1 MEDTNPFSR
10 DHGVEQDFPAA
21 EEPAM
26 EAPPAI
32 GADERRMHVRAYNY
46 WVSLLED
53 RPYPSIDDLD
63 PGHPDFGPNSV
74 LLDFTNGPENASVP
88 YLGKAL
94 RDEGGLTGDIQTIAD
109 VPPRSV
115 LSRLTD
121 HYLEILANRAPIG
134 FEAEYVSY
142 RGLPTMYRGI
152 LMPFTSN
159 GDEIDFIYGVINWK
173 DVVEVDIG
181 DDVRRAVEHALS
193 EPAPAAPA
201 APLWTE
207 SPQLPQAHHD
217 LGRFGAPGLEP
228 IVFET
233 EDMIPSGSALYDRL
247 AIAREAA
254 DAMSFADQRSRA
266 ALYAALGQAH
276 DFALAAEQ
284 DAQTYATILGDA
296 GLKAQAR
303 APMTPLVKLV
313 FGVTHDKTRLAEYA
327 AVLSHAHRLAV
338 PAGSLPAFLESF
350 AGGLKAIVQAERAL
364 RRPAAV
370 PEREAAVRTALRN
383 TAALAS
389 VTLPPI
395 DADYVSLVAR
405 REGDGSFSI
414 VTISEAAK
422 TELARAAR
430 LLKH

>member
-1 MEDTNPFSR
+1 MDDTNPFSLDR
-10 DHGVEQDFPAA
+10 GVEQDFPAA
-21 EEPAM
+21 DEPAI

-32 GADERRMHVRAYNY
+32 GTDERRMHVRAYNY

-63 PGHPDFGPNSV
+63 PDHPDFGPNSV
-74 LLDFTNGPENASVP
+74 LLDFTNGPEDASIP

-94 RDEGGLTGDIQTIAD
+94 REEGGLTGDIRTIAD

-134 FEAEYVSY
+134 FEAEYGSH
-142 RGLPTMYRGI
+142 RSLPTMYRGI

-173 DVVEVDIG
+173 DVVEVDVG

-193 EPAPAAPA
+193 ERARPAPP
-201 APLWTE
+201 APLWADG
-207 SPQLPQAHHD
+207 PQLPQEHHD
-217 LGRFGAPGLEP
+217 LGRFGTPGLEP

-233 EDMIPSGSALYDRL
+233 EDIIPSASALYDRL

-254 DAMSFADQRSRA
+254 DAMTFADQRSRA

-276 DFALAAEQ
+276 DFALAAED
-284 DAQTYATILGDA
+284 DAQTYATILEDA

-303 APMTPLVKLV
+303 APMTPLVKLI
-313 FGVTHDKTRLAEYA
+313 FGAAHDKTRLAEYA
-327 AVLSHAHRLAV
+327 AVLSHARRLAV
-338 PAGSLPAFLESF
+338 PAGALPAFLENF
-350 AGGLKAIVQAERAL
+350 AGGLKAVVQAERAL
-364 RRPAAV
+364 RRPTAV
-370 PEREAAVRTALRN
+370 PEREAAVRAALNN
-383 TAALAS
+383 TPALAS

-395 DADYVSLVAR
+395 EADYVSLVAR
-405 REGDGSFSI
+405 RECDGSFSI

>member
-1 MEDTNPFSR
+1 MDDTNPFSLDR
-10 DHGVEQDFPAA
+10 GVEQDFPAA
-21 EEPAM
+21 DEPAI
-26 EAPPAI
+26 EATPAI
-32 GADERRMHVRAYNY
+32 GTDERRMHVRAYNY

-63 PGHPDFGPNSV
+63 PDHPDFGPNSV
-74 LLDFTNGPENASVP
+74 LLDFTNGPEDASIP

-94 RDEGGLTGDIQTIAD
+94 REEGGLTGDIRTIAD

-134 FEAEYVSY
+134 FEAEYGSH
-142 RGLPTMYRGI
+142 RSLPTMYRGI

-173 DVVEVDIG
+173 DVVEVDVG

-193 EPAPAAPA
+193 ERARPAPP
-201 APLWTE
+201 APLWADG
-207 SPQLPQAHHD
+207 PQLPQEHHD
-217 LGRFGAPGLEP
+217 LGRFGTPGLEP

-233 EDMIPSGSALYDRL
+233 EDIIPSASALYDRL

-254 DAMSFADQRSRA
+254 DAMTFADQRSRA

-276 DFALAAEQ
+276 DFALAAED
-284 DAQTYATILGDA
+284 DAQTYATILEDA

-303 APMTPLVKLV
+303 APMTPLVKLI
-313 FGVTHDKTRLAEYA
+313 FGAAHDKTRLAEYA
-327 AVLSHAHRLAV
+327 AVLSHARRLAV
-338 PAGSLPAFLESF
+338 PAGALPAFLENF
-350 AGGLKAIVQAERAL
+350 AGGLKAVVQAERAL
-364 RRPAAV
+364 RRPTAV
-370 PEREAAVRTALRN
+370 PEREAAVRAALNN
-383 TAALAS
+383 TPALAS

-395 DADYVSLVAR
+395 EADYVSLVAR
-405 REGDGSFSI
+405 RECDGSFSI
-414 VTISEAAK
+414 VTVSEAAK

>member
-1 MEDTNPFSR
+1 MDDTNPFSLDR
-10 DHGVEQDFPAA
+10 GVEQDFPAA
-21 EEPAM
+21 DEPAI

-32 GADERRMHVRAYNY
+32 GTDERRMHVRAYNY

-63 PGHPDFGPNSV
+63 PDHPDFGPNSV
-74 LLDFTNGPENASVP
+74 LLDFTNGPEDASIP

-94 RDEGGLTGDIQTIAD
+94 REEGGLTGDIQTIAD

-134 FEAEYVSY
+134 FEAEYGSP

-173 DVVEVDIG
+173 DVVEVDVG

-193 EPAPAAPA
+193 EPARPAPP
-201 APLWTE
+201 APLWADG
-207 SPQLPQAHHD
+207 PQLPQEHHD
-217 LGRFGAPGLEP
+217 LGRFGTPGLEP

-233 EDMIPSGSALYDRL
+233 EDIIPSASALYDRL

-254 DAMSFADQRSRA
+254 DAMTFADQRGRA

-276 DFALAAEQ
+276 DFALAAED
-284 DAQTYATILGDA
+284 DAQTYATILEDA

-303 APMTPLVKLV
+303 APMTPLVKLI
-313 FGVTHDKTRLAEYA
+313 FGAAHDKTRLAEYA
-327 AVLSHAHRLAV
+327 AVLSHARRLAV
-338 PAGSLPAFLESF
+338 PAGALPAFLENF
-350 AGGLKAIVQAERAL
+350 AGGLKAVVQAERAL
-364 RRPAAV
+364 RRPTAV
-370 PEREAAVRTALRN
+370 PEREAAVRAALNN
-383 TAALAS
+383 TPALAS

-395 DADYVSLVAR
+395 EADYVSLVAR
-405 REGDGSFSI
+405 RECDGSFSI
-414 VTISEAAK
+414 VTVSEAAK

>member
-1 MEDTNPFSR
+1 MDDTNPFSLDR
-10 DHGVEQDFPAA
+10 GVEQDFPAA
-21 EEPAM
+21 DEPAI

-32 GADERRMHVRAYNY
+32 GTDERRMHVRAYNY

-63 PGHPDFGPNSV
+63 PDHPDFGPNSV
-74 LLDFTNGPENASVP
+74 LLDFTNGPEDASIP

-94 RDEGGLTGDIQTIAD
+94 REEGGLTGDIRTIAD

-134 FEAEYVSY
+134 FEAEYGS
-142 RGLPTMYRGI
+142 RRSLPTMYRGI

-173 DVVEVDIG
+173 DVVEVDVG

-193 EPAPAAPA
+193 EPARPAPP
-201 APLWTE
+201 APLWADG
-207 SPQLPQAHHD
+207 PQLPQEHHD
-217 LGRFGAPGLEP
+217 LGRFGTPGLEP

-233 EDMIPSGSALYDRL
+233 EDMIPSASALYDRL

-254 DAMSFADQRSRA
+254 DAMTFADQRSRA

-276 DFALAAEQ
+276 DFALAAED
-284 DAQTYATILGDA
+284 DAQTYATILEDA

-303 APMTPLVKLV
+303 APMTPLVELI
-313 FGVTHDKTRLAEYA
+313 FGAAHDKTRLAEYA
-327 AVLSHAHRLAV
+327 AVLSHARRLAV
-338 PAGSLPAFLESF
+338 PAGALPAFLENF
-350 AGGLKAIVQAERAL
+350 AGGLKAVVRAERAL
-364 RRPAAV
+364 RRPTAV
-370 PEREAAVRTALRN
+370 PEREAAVRAALNN
-383 TAALAS
+383 TPALAS

-395 DADYVSLVAR
+395 EADYVSLVAR
-405 REGDGSFSI
+405 RECDGSFSI

>member
-1 MEDTNPFSR
+1 MDDTNPFSLDR
-10 DHGVEQDFPAA
+10 GVEQDFPAA
-21 EEPAM
+21 DEPAI

-32 GADERRMHVRAYNY
+32 GTDERRMHVRAYNY
-46 WVSLLED
+46 WVSLLEG
-53 RPYPSIDDLD
+53 RSYPSIDDLD
-63 PGHPDFGPNSV
+63 PDLPDFGPNSV
-74 LLDFTNGPENASVP
+74 LLDFTNGPDNASIP

-94 RDEGGLTGDIQTIAD
+94 REEGGLTGDIRAIAD

-134 FEAEYVSY
+134 FEAEYVSH

-173 DVVEVDIG
+173 DVVEVDVG

-193 EPAPAAPA
+193 EPARPASP
-201 APLWTE
+201 APLWADG
-207 SPQLPQAHHD
+207 PQLPQEHHD
-217 LGRFGAPGLEP
+217 LGRFGTPGLEP

-233 EDMIPSGSALYDRL
+233 EDIIPSASALYDRL

-254 DAMSFADQRSRA
+254 DAMTFADQRSRA

-276 DFALAAEQ
+276 DFALAAE
-284 DAQTYATILGDA
+284 DEAQTYATILEDA

-303 APMTPLVKLV
+303 APMTPLVKLI
-313 FGVTHDKTRLAEYA
+313 FGAAHDKTRLAEYA
-327 AVLSHAHRLAV
+327 AVLSHARRLAV
-338 PAGSLPAFLESF
+338 PAGALPAFLENF
-350 AGGLKAIVQAERAL
+350 AGGLKAVVQAERAL
-364 RRPAAV
+364 RRPTAV
-370 PEREAAVRTALRN
+370 PEREAAVRAALNN
-383 TAALAS
+383 TPALAS

-395 DADYVSLVAR
+395 EADYVSLVAR
-405 REGDGSFSI
+405 RECDGSFSI
-414 VTISEAAK
+414 VTVSEAAK